1 MILNNKISIFYF
13 INLIKLDIIVIIL
26 YALISGTL
34 IHLTPFRGV
43 DISLS
48 VSAMI
53 GTLVSL
59 LLAFKTSQSYE
70 RWWEARI
77 VWGGIVNDSRSLLR
91 ILKQYIPHSHESA
104 EDLERFARRHIIWCY
119 SLGETLRRAGF
130 SAKVSEYLSS
140 HEITSD
146 NVPNF
151 LLNRHSED
159 LHRFQDI
166 YHLNPNVMVH
176 IDAVIAR
183 LNDSMGRC
191 ERIKNTVFPKSYSLL
206 IRSIIYVFLTVFPF
220 GLAHMAPAAEISIT
234 ILIPILFISIERTAM
249 ILQDPFENRPTDTP
263 VSKISQT
270 IERNLE
276 ELLGLPQ
283 AEQEDAMRGYYVL

>member
-13 INLIKLDIIVIIL
+13 INLIKLDITVIIL
-26 YALISGTL
+26 YAFISGIL
-34 IHLTPFRGV
+34 IHLTPFKGV

-91 ILKQYIPHSHESA
+91 ILKQYIPDSPDSA
-104 EDLERFARRHIIWCY
+104 EDLEQFARRHIIWCY
-119 SLGETLRRAGF
+119 SLGETLRRTNF
-130 SAKVSEYLSS
+130 STKVSEYLNSQ
-140 HEITSD
+140 HITSD

-151 LLNRHSED
+151 LLNKHSED
-159 LHRFQDI
+159 LRRFQNT
-166 YHLNPNVMVH
+166 YNLNPNVMVH
-176 IDAVIAR
+176 IDAIVAR

-220 GLAHMAPAAEISIT
+220 GMAHLAPVAEISIT

-263 VSKISQT
+263 VTKISQT

-276 ELLGLPQ
+276 ELLELPK
-283 AEQEDAMRGYYVL
+283 APQEDATRGYYLL

>member
-13 INLIKLDIIVIIL
+13 INLIKLDILVIIL
-26 YALISGTL
+26 YAFVSGIL

-43 DISLS
+43 NISLA

-77 VWGGIVNDSRSLLR
+77 VWGSIVNDSRSLVR
-91 ILKQYIPHSHESA
+91 ILKQYIPDSPEGA
-104 EDLERFARRHIIWCY
+104 KDLEQFAQRHIIWCY
-119 SLGETLRRAGF
+119 SLGETLRRTGF
-130 SAKVSEYLSS
+130 SNKVSEYLDN
-140 HEITSD
+140 HQITSE

-151 LLNRHSED
+151 LLNKHSED
-159 LHRFQDI
+159 LRRFQNTYD
-166 YHLNPNVMVH
+166 LNPNIMVH
-176 IDAVIAR
+176 LDSILAR
-183 LNDSMGRC
+183 LNDSMGKS
-191 ERIKNTVFPKSYSLL
+191 ERIKNTVFPRSYSLL

-220 GLAHMAPAAEISIT
+220 GLIHLAPVAEISIT
-234 ILIPILFISIERTAM
+234 ILLPILFISIERTAM

-263 VSKISQT
+263 VTKISQT

-283 AEQEDAMRGYYVL
+283 AAQEDPVKGYYVL